1 MKTVLALSGISYGNF
16 RGFRDWRGTFGNIKQ
31 NILDPINPDVY
42 LCTYPSDTSVE
53 LMKSYNPKKA
63 LFIPYENSDARL
75 TYKRTLELLLD
86 VDFDLAIT
94 TRYDIKFNQ
103 NYPVYN
109 FSFNS
114 EKVNLAFKEK
124 GWWEAHRYTADPQ
137 NFCIFPKKYLT
148 TIIETIQEIY
158 EKPHRPGHMDMHPFY
173 SYISPKIGE
182 ENLNLIFNDEAHSH
196 DNKYYMFE
204 RVKGF

>member
-1 MKTVLALSGISYGNF
+1 MTLFLLVFRCCLVDLVILSHDLMNVLWHF
-16 RGFRDWRGTFGNIKQ
+16 
-31 NILDPINPDVY
+31 PDVY

-124 GWWEAHRYTADPQ
+124 GWWEANRYTADPQ
-137 NFCIFPKKYLT
+137 NFCIFPKKYLLIK
-148 TIIETIQEIY
+148 II
-158 EKPHRPGHMDMHPFY
+158 
-173 SYISPKIGE
+173 
-182 ENLNLIFNDEAHSH
+182 
-196 DNKYYMFE
+196 
-204 RVKGF
+204 